1 MANKIP
7 KKPHPYKV
15 TPRSE
20 LVKIMQYRGKCTKE
34 QASGCLDGL
43 IEIITASLIDGDP
56 VNIKMFGTFTA
67 HKTGGVG
74 KLGRIGFRSSPE
86 LRGIVFGLDGKNAT
100 D

>member
-7 KKPHPYKV
+7 KNPHPYKV

-20 LVKIMQYRGKCTKE
+20 IVKIMQYRGKCTRE

-56 VNIKMFGTFTA
+56 VNIKMFGTFSS
-67 HKTGGVG
+67 HKTRVSG
-74 KLGRIGFRSSPE
+74 KLGKICFRSSKD
-86 LRGIVFGLDGKNAT
+86 LRRVVFAKPVVQ
-100 D
+100 